1 MAADADL
8 RAELLALAEG
18 VRARGGE
25 TPPADAERLW
35 AILDDYE
42 CWPGRRLVDDD
53 GAAAAWILAQH
64 ARSDPGLQHRCLELL
79 EVAVACGDAG
89 PEHYAFLYDCVRMAD
104 GKDQLYGSQFV
115 RSVDGDTVVPW
126 PIEDPEHV
134 DDRRARIG
142 LPPLAEHAATMR
154 AQFARRFG

>member
-35 AILDDYE
+35 AILDDSE
-42 CWPGRRLVDDD
+42 CWPGRRLVDDA

-79 EVAVACGDAG
+79 EVAVAWGDAG

-126 PIEDPEHV
+126 PIEDPEH
-134 DDRRARIG
+134 
-142 LPPLAEHAATMR
+142 AATMR